1 MFYHKFAHNSIETGH
16 ICITKLLLLSL
27 IQFPNMADRVT
38 VIRFLVTIF
47 EGVVVTVF
55 LDAGKLDET
64 PYVDTFPANIYVF
77 RFETK
82 RA

>member
-1 MFYHKFAHNSIETGH
+1 
-16 ICITKLLLLSL
+16 
-27 IQFPNMADRVT
+27 MADRVT